1 MDNNSSTNIIP
12 DPSHQS
18 NSSTELVGWQDESSG
33 RGSLSIVLSCLYT
46 TAICTWV
53 VIHARIDRREKFR
66 VAHKLALCF
75 KTFIAPEFIAVEAA
89 QEWTQAQ
96 RTVRDAAKYT
106 DAGMKLVQA
115 YYIGMFGIRYRTSEG
130 TRVLWP
136 NQFQWLLEQGHFE
149 WSHHPE
155 WGLSEEV
162 IKDKSNADSAAKL
175 FALAQ
180 SVWFVARCATRAFHH
195 FPISPLESMTLGYIP
210 LFMIAYLFWWVKPKD
225 IELPSIV
232 DLPLLSESQQEH
244 FENLA
249 VDDSFDEEGKASQT
263 SLWSAWYL
271 TPRVF
276 EKEQT
281 ERDAQAE
288 EEEYAIEIQLWQD
301 HRNKC
306 LLLDCQ
312 DCRQRKPQRPSKRK
326 EIILSHW
333 NPELYHSKLWP
344 ITCLAGISFPALHLV
359 CWNTTFPTHFESW
372 LWRGAAIASIVS
384 MLIFMHFEKITVH
397 RHDPWLG
404 VKIASPALYLCSR
417 MIMLG
422 LAAAAFRASEPMIY
436 ETYVSSGFWSQL
448 L

>member
-1 MDNNSSTNIIP
+1 MDTNSSTNITTS
-12 DPSHQS
+12 PSHQS

-75 KTFIAPEFIAVEAA
+75 KTFLAPEFIAVEAA

-96 RTVRDAAKYT
+96 
-106 DAGMKLVQA
+106 L
-115 YYIGMFGIRYRTSEG
+115 
-130 TRVLWP
+130 LWP

-225 IELPSIV
+225 IELPSII
-232 DLPLLSESQQEH
+232 DLPVLSESQQEQ
-244 FENLA
+244 FENLT
-249 VDDSFDEEGKASQT
+249 VDDSFDEEGKVSQT

-276 EKEQT
+276 EKEQA
-281 ERDAQAE
+281 ERDAQAR
-288 EEEYAIEIQLWQD
+288 EEEYAIETQLWQD

-312 DCRQRKPQRPSKRK
+312 DCRKHKLQWPSQRK

-333 NPELYHSKLWP
+333 DPELYHSRIWP
-344 ITCLAGISFPALHLV
+344 ITCLAGISFPALHLI
-359 CWNTTFPTHFESW
+359 CWNTVFPTPFESW

-404 VKIASPALYLCSR
+404 VKVASPAIYLCSR
-417 MIMLG
+417 MVMLG

-436 ETYVSSGFWSQL
+436 ETYESSGFWSQL